1 MSKPEYTVRE
11 IGANTWTVAAAM
23 LRGGRLTAREQRRL
37 ERIRDK
43 AVTRGNTPLSER

>member
-1 MSKPEYTVRE
+1 MPKPEYTAGE
-11 IGANTWTVAAAM
+11 IGVNTLTVAAAM
-23 LRGGRLTAREQRRL
+23 LRGGRLSARQQRRL

>member
-1 MSKPEYTVRE
+1 MPKPEYTAGE
-11 IGANTWTVAAAM
+11 IAANTWTVGRAM

-43 AVTRGNTPLSER
+43 AETRGNTPLSER